1 MFQNSIKKNL
11 KTSVN
16 TFFLQNITFKAGHV
30 NKLNQN
36 AL

>member
-11 KTSVN
+11 KTSVK
-16 TFFLQNITFKAGHV
+16 TFFLQNTFKAGHV